1 MSIERQAASSK
12 LPAKLDPYHT
22 PHQSPQDKATQHTT
36 AWVSDAP
43 LSCLLVGSTPKGK
56 LSGIL
61 QICHQVCVRK
71 KPLAPIPE
79 LPWIMHHDES
89 QLILG
94 TKSSNQKS
102 SPPPRPAP
110 RFSPGSEAQHLR
122 PLPNVQPFPSQC
134 WGTFQVEFLHLGDSV
149 PSTKTI
155 DGSRHV
161 KTYTNCWGRWTSG
174 ELPAT
179 SSYCILIFAGYQV
192 LIHTTPITRQKRMV
206 NW

>member
-1 MSIERQAASSK
+1 
-12 LPAKLDPYHT
+12 
-22 PHQSPQDKATQHTT
+22 
-36 AWVSDAP
+36 
-43 LSCLLVGSTPKGK
+43 
-56 LSGIL
+56 
-61 QICHQVCVRK
+61 
-71 KPLAPIPE
+71 
-79 LPWIMHHDES
+79 
-89 QLILG
+89 
-94 TKSSNQKS
+94 
-102 SPPPRPAP
+102 
-110 RFSPGSEAQHLR
+110 
-122 PLPNVQPFPSQC
+122 
-134 WGTFQVEFLHLGDSV
+134 VEFLHLGDSV